1 MRLFFDIFA
10 IRTLHAS
17 DQLHKGWVRRLYFL
31 DKKNSIF
38 THQICHS
45 DVTLKDKIT
54 ADMSL
59 NTQILIA
66 AILGIAFGFLLSVF
80 PQSSFFTSSLYGL
93 GIISSIFI
101 GLLKMLL
108 IPLIFSS
115 IVVGV
120 SNLQA
125 GGQLGKVWKITV
137 ACCVT
142 TTILALILGIGCAHL
157 FDVGKGVDIALFQ
170 NDMNQYQTP
179 DTLTPTSFFT
189 NFIQNTLINPFKA
202 FAEGNVLAVVV
213 FALFIGVAL
222 VHGGERFKAVRQL
235 AAQFFEIMMLMI
247 RWVMKLAPL
256 GIFAL
261 LAKLIATE
269 DLSVLSRLAEFAVV
283 VTGTTIFHGAVVLP
297 LLLWIF
303 GKMDPVTFFKGT
315 RAALIT
321 AFATS
326 SSSATMP
333 LSMKCAQ
340 ENLKVSPATAGFVI
354 PLGTQLNM
362 DGTALYEAAAALFV
376 ANLIGLDL
384 SLGQQLIVC
393 LTAMIASLG
402 APGIPSAGMVTMI
415 MVLQSVGLPA
425 EAIAILLPI
434 DRLLDTVRTVVNV
447 QGDMMISVVV
457 DRHTRETVT
466 EPNS

>member
-1 MRLFFDIFA
+1 
-10 IRTLHAS
+10 
-17 DQLHKGWVRRLYFL
+17 
-31 DKKNSIF
+31 
-38 THQICHS
+38 
-45 DVTLKDKIT
+45 
-54 ADMSL
+54 MSL
-59 NTQILIA
+59 NTQILLA
-66 AILGIAFGFLLSVF
+66 AILGVAFGFILNLFPETQFLSA
-80 PQSSFFTSSLYGL
+80 SLYGL
-93 GIISSIFI
+93 GIASSIFI

-108 IPLIFSS
+108 VPLIFSS

-125 GGQLGKVWKITV
+125 GGQLSRTWKITL

-142 TTILALILGIGCAHL
+142 TTTLALILGLACAHL
-157 FDVGKGVDIALFQ
+157 FKVGQGVDIVMFQ
-170 NDMNQYQTP
+170 DAMNQHQTP
-179 DTLTPTSFFT
+179 DTLTPGSFFT

-202 FAEGNVLAVVV
+202 FSEGNVLAVVV
-213 FALFIGVAL
+213 FSLFLGVAL
-222 VHGGERFKAVRQL
+222 VKGGEKFRSVRKLSQ
-235 AAQFFEIMMLMI
+235 QFFDIMMMMI
-247 RWVMKLAPL
+247 GWVMKLAPI

-269 DLSVLSRLAEFAVV
+269 DISVLSRLAEFAAV
-283 VTGTTIFHGAVVLP
+283 VTGTTIFHGVVVLP

-303 GKMDPVTFFKGT
+303 GKMNPITFFKGT

-340 ENLKVSPATAGFVI
+340 ENLGVRPQTAGFVI

-362 DGTALYEAAAALFV
+362 DGTALYEAAAALFI
-376 ANLIGLDL
+376 ANLMGLDL
-384 SLGQQLIVC
+384 TLGQQLIVC
-393 LTAMIASLG
+393 ATAMIASLG

-457 DRHTRETVT
+457 DRHTRDLDM
-466 EPNS
+466 PIHSN

>member
-1 MRLFFDIFA
+1 
-10 IRTLHAS
+10 
-17 DQLHKGWVRRLYFL
+17 
-31 DKKNSIF
+31 
-38 THQICHS
+38 
-45 DVTLKDKIT
+45 
-54 ADMSL
+54 MSL

-66 AILGIAFGFLLSVF
+66 AILGIAFGFLLNQF
-80 PQSSFFTSSLYGL
+80 PNTQFFEASIYGL
-93 GIISSIFI
+93 GIASSIFI

-108 IPLIFSS
+108 VPLIFSS

-125 GGQLGKVWKITV
+125 GGQLSRTWKITL

-142 TTILALILGIGCAHL
+142 TTTLALILGISCAHL
-157 FDVGKGVDIALFQ
+157 FEVGKGVDIALFQ
-170 NDMNQYQTP
+170 DAMNQHQTP
-179 DTLTPTSFFT
+179 DTLTASSFFT

-213 FALFIGVAL
+213 FALLLGVAL
-222 VHGGERFKAVRQL
+222 VKGGERFQSICKL
-235 AAQFFEIMMLMI
+235 STQFFEVMMMMVG
-247 RWVMKLAPL
+247 WVMKLAPI

-261 LAKLIATE
+261 LAKLISTE
-269 DLSVLSRLAEFAVV
+269 DISILSRLAEFAAV
-283 VTGTTIFHGAVVLP
+283 VTGTTIFHGIIVLP

-303 GKMDPVTFFKGT
+303 GRMNPITFFRGA

-340 ENLKVSPATAGFVI
+340 ENLGVRPQTAGFVI

-362 DGTALYEAAAALFV
+362 DGTALYEAAAALFI
-376 ANLIGLDL
+376 ANLMGLDL
-384 SLGQQLIVC
+384 SLGQQVIVC

-457 DRHTRETVT
+457 DRYTKDMGS
-466 EPNS
+466 PS

>member
-1 MRLFFDIFA
+1 MLDSAQLAWHSAKQDDITIYA
-10 IRTLHAS
+10 P
-17 DQLHKGWVRRLYFL
+17 
-31 DKKNSIF
+31 
-38 THQICHS
+38 
-45 DVTLKDKIT
+45 
-54 ADMSL
+54 MSL
-59 NTQILIA
+59 NTQILVA
-66 AILGIAFGFLLSVF
+66 AILGVLFGFLLNLLPGSAF
-80 PQSSFFTSSLYGL
+80 YDGSLYGL
-93 GIISSIFI
+93 SIASSIFI

-125 GGQLGKVWKITV
+125 SGQLSRVWKITLL
-137 ACCVT
+137 CCVT
-142 TTILALILGIGCAHL
+142 TTTLALILGLACAHL
-157 FDVGKGVDIALFQ
+157 FEVGKGVDVRLFQ
-170 NDMNQYQTP
+170 DAMSQHQMP
-179 DTLTPTSFFT
+179 DTLTPSSFFT

-213 FALFIGVAL
+213 FALFVGVAL
-222 VHGGERFKAVRQL
+222 VKGGEQFRTVRRL
-235 AAQFFEIMMLMI
+235 SHQFFDIMMLMI
-247 RWVMKLAPL
+247 GWVMKLAPL

-269 DLSVLSRLAEFAVV
+269 DVTVLSRLAEFAVV
-283 VTGTTIFHGAVVLP
+283 VTGTTIFHGLVVLP
-297 LLLWIF
+297 LLLWLF
-303 GKMDPVTFFKGT
+303 GKMNPVTFFKGT

-340 ENLKVSPATAGFVI
+340 ENLKVRPQTAGFVI

-362 DGTALYEAAAALFV
+362 DGTALYEAAAALFI
-376 ANLIGLDL
+376 ANLMGLDL
-384 SLGQQLIVC
+384 TLGQQLVVC
-393 LTAMIASLG
+393 ATAMIASLG

-457 DRHTRETVT
+457 DRYTRDDEIATQ
-466 EPNS
+466 S

>member
-1 MRLFFDIFA
+1 
-10 IRTLHAS
+10 
-17 DQLHKGWVRRLYFL
+17 
-31 DKKNSIF
+31 
-38 THQICHS
+38 
-45 DVTLKDKIT
+45 
-54 ADMSL
+54 MSL
-59 NTQILIA
+59 NTQILLA
-66 AILGIAFGFLLSVF
+66 AILGAAFGFLLNQF
-80 PQSSFFTSSLYGL
+80 PQTQFFELSLYGL
-93 GIISSIFI
+93 GIAGSVFI

-125 GGQLGKVWKITV
+125 GGQLSRVWKITL

-142 TTILALILGIGCAHL
+142 TTTLALLLGLACAHI
-157 FDVGKGVDIALFQ
+157 FQVGKGVDIMMFQ
-170 NDMNQYQTP
+170 DAMNQHQTP
-179 DTLTPTSFFT
+179 DTLTPASFFS

-213 FALFIGVAL
+213 FALFIGAAL
-222 VHGGERFKAVRQL
+222 VKGGDKFRSVRKLSQ
-235 AAQFFEIMMLMI
+235 QFFDIMMLMI
-247 RWVMKLAPL
+247 GWVMKLAPL

-261 LAKLIATE
+261 LAKLISTE
-269 DLSVLSRLAEFAVV
+269 DISVLSRLAEFAAV

-297 LLLWIF
+297 LLLWVF
-303 GKMDPVTFFKGT
+303 GKMNPVAFFKGA

-326 SSSATMP
+326 SSSAAMP

-340 ENLKVSPATAGFVI
+340 ENLGVRPQTAGFVI

-362 DGTALYEAAAALFV
+362 DGTALYEAAAALFI
-376 ANLIGLDL
+376 ANLMGLDL
-384 SLGQQLIVC
+384 TLGQQLVVC
-393 LTAMIASLG
+393 ATAMIASLG

-457 DRHTRETVT
+457 DRHTRDADA
-466 EPNS
+466 PASSS

>member
-1 MRLFFDIFA
+1 
-10 IRTLHAS
+10 
-17 DQLHKGWVRRLYFL
+17 
-31 DKKNSIF
+31 
-38 THQICHS
+38 
-45 DVTLKDKIT
+45 
-54 ADMSL
+54 MSL

-66 AILGIAFGFLLSVF
+66 AILGIAFGFLLNQFPNTQFFEASV
-80 PQSSFFTSSLYGL
+80 YGL
-93 GIISSIFI
+93 GIASSIFI

-108 IPLIFSS
+108 VPLIFSS

-125 GGQLGKVWKITV
+125 GGQLSRTWKITL

-142 TTILALILGIGCAHL
+142 TTTLALILGISCAHL
-157 FDVGKGVDIALFQ
+157 FEVGKGVDIALFQ
-170 NDMNQYQTP
+170 DAMNQHQTP
-179 DTLTPTSFFT
+179 DTLTASSFFT

-202 FAEGNVLAVVV
+202 FADGNVLAVVV
-213 FALFIGVAL
+213 FALLLGVAL
-222 VHGGERFKAVRQL
+222 VKGGERFKSIRQL
-235 AAQFFEIMMLMI
+235 STQFFEVMMMMVG
-247 RWVMKLAPL
+247 WVMKLAPL

-261 LAKLIATE
+261 LAKLISTE
-269 DLSVLSRLAEFAVV
+269 DISILSRLAEFAAV

-303 GKMDPVTFFKGT
+303 GRMSPITFFKGT
-315 RAALIT
+315 RTALIT

-340 ENLKVSPATAGFVI
+340 ENLGVRPQTAGFVI

-362 DGTALYEAAAALFV
+362 DGTALYEAAAALFI
-376 ANLIGLDL
+376 ANLMGLDL
-384 SLGQQLIVC
+384 SLGQQVIVC

-457 DRHTRETVT
+457 DRYTKDIGS
-466 EPNS
+466 PS

>member
-1 MRLFFDIFA
+1 M
-10 IRTLHAS
+10 TM
-17 DQLHKGWVRRLYFL
+17 
-31 DKKNSIF
+31 N
-38 THQICHS
+38 
-45 DVTLKDKIT
+45 
-54 ADMSL
+54 L

-66 AILGIAFGFLLSVF
+66 AILGVAFGFLLNQF
-80 PQSSFFTSSLYGL
+80 PQTAFFDHSIYGL
-93 GIISSIFI
+93 SILSSIFI

-108 IPLIFSS
+108 VPLIFSS

-120 SNLQA
+120 SNLQS
-125 GGQLGKVWKITV
+125 GGQLSRTWKITLL
-137 ACCVT
+137 CCVT
-142 TTILALILGIGCAHL
+142 TTTLALMLGIGAAHL
-157 FDVGKGVDIALFQ
+157 FGVGQGVDIAMFQ
-170 NDMNQYQTP
+170 DAMNAHQTP
-179 DTLTPTSFFT
+179 DTLTPSAFFT

-202 FAEGNVLAVVV
+202 FSDGNVLAVVV
-213 FALFIGVAL
+213 FALMLGVAL
-222 VHGGERFKAVRQL
+222 VKGGERFNSIKKL
-235 AAQFFEIMMLMI
+235 STQFFEVMMMLVG
-247 RWVMKLAPL
+247 WVMKLAPI

-261 LAKLIATE
+261 LAKLVSTE
-269 DLSVLSRLAEFAVV
+269 DISILSRLAEFAAV

-303 GKMDPVTFFKGT
+303 GKMSPITFFKGT
-315 RAALIT
+315 RTALIT

-340 ENLKVSPATAGFVI
+340 ENLGVRPQVAGFVI

-362 DGTALYEAAAALFV
+362 DGTALYEAAAALFI
-376 ANLIGLDL
+376 ANLMGLDL
-384 SLGQQLIVC
+384 SIGQQLIVC

-457 DRHTRETVT
+457 DRHTRNVV
-466 EPNS
+466 NN

>member
-1 MRLFFDIFA
+1 
-10 IRTLHAS
+10 
-17 DQLHKGWVRRLYFL
+17 
-31 DKKNSIF
+31 
-38 THQICHS
+38 
-45 DVTLKDKIT
+45 
-54 ADMSL
+54 MSL
-59 NTQILIA
+59 NTQILVA
-66 AILGIAFGFLLSVF
+66 AVLGLVFGYLLNLF
-80 PQSSFFTSSLYGL
+80 PNSTFFDASLYGI
-93 GIISSIFI
+93 GIASSIFI

-125 GGQLGKVWKITV
+125 GGQFGRVWKITV
-137 ACCVT
+137 LCCIT
-142 TTILALILGIGCAHL
+142 TTTLALALGLACAHL
-157 FDVGKGVDIALFQ
+157 FDVGKGVDIVMFQ
-170 NDMNQYQTP
+170 DAMTQHQSP
-179 DTLTPTSFFT
+179 DTLTPSSFIT

-202 FAEGNVLAVVV
+202 FSEANVLAVVL
-213 FALFIGVAL
+213 FALLIGIAL
-222 VHGGERFKAVRQL
+222 VKGGERFKAVRSLSQ
-235 AAQFFEIMMLMI
+235 QFFDIMMMMI
-247 RWVMKLAPL
+247 GWVMKLAPL

-261 LAKLIATE
+261 LAKLVATE
-269 DLSVLSRLAEFAVV
+269 DISVLSRLAEFAAV
-283 VTGTTIFHGAVVLP
+283 VTGTTIFHGVVVLP

-303 GKMDPVTFFKGT
+303 GKMDPITFFKGT
-315 RAALIT
+315 RTALIT

-340 ENLKVSPATAGFVI
+340 ENLKVRPQIAGFVI

-362 DGTALYEAAAALFV
+362 DGTALYEAAAALFI
-376 ANLIGLDL
+376 ANLMGLDL

-393 LTAMIASLG
+393 ATAMIASLG

-457 DRHTRETVT
+457 DHHTKELEQKT
-466 EPNS
+466 

>member
-1 MRLFFDIFA
+1 
-10 IRTLHAS
+10 
-17 DQLHKGWVRRLYFL
+17 
-31 DKKNSIF
+31 
-38 THQICHS
+38 
-45 DVTLKDKIT
+45 
-54 ADMSL
+54 MSL

-66 AILGIAFGFLLSVF
+66 AVLGVAYGFLLNLFPDTQFFASSV
-80 PQSSFFTSSLYGL
+80 YGL
-93 GIISSIFI
+93 SLASSIFV
-101 GLLKMLL
+101 GLLKLLL

-120 SNLQA
+120 SNLQT
-125 GGQLGKVWKITV
+125 GGQLGRTWKITL

-142 TTILALILGIGCAHL
+142 TTTLALILGLACAHL
-157 FDVGKGVDIALFQ
+157 FGVGKGVDIALFQ
-170 NDMNQYQTP
+170 DAMQQHQTP
-179 DTLTPTSFFT
+179 DTLTASSFFT

-202 FAEGNVLAVVV
+202 FAEGNVLAVVL
-213 FALFIGVAL
+213 FALMIGVAL
-222 VHGGERFKAVRQL
+222 VKGGERFKTVKDLSQ
-235 AAQFFEIMMLMI
+235 QFFEIMLLMI
-247 RWVMKLAPL
+247 GWVMKIAPI

-269 DLSVLSRLAEFAVV
+269 DLSVLSRLAEFAAV
-283 VTGTTIFHGAVVLP
+283 VTGTTIFHGIVVLP

-303 GKMDPVTFFKGT
+303 GKMNPVTFFRGART
-315 RAALIT
+315 ALIT

-333 LSMKCAQ
+333 LSLKCAQ
-340 ENLKVSPATAGFVI
+340 ENLGVRPATAGFVI

-362 DGTALYEAAAALFV
+362 DGTALYEAAAALFI
-376 ANLIGLDL
+376 ANLMGLDL
-384 SLGQQLIVC
+384 TLGQQLIVC
-393 LTAMIASLG
+393 ATAMIASLG

-457 DRHTRETVT
+457 DRFTKEDEHDLER
-466 EPNS
+466 SS

>member
-1 MRLFFDIFA
+1 M
-10 IRTLHAS
+10 TM
-17 DQLHKGWVRRLYFL
+17 
-31 DKKNSIF
+31 N
-38 THQICHS
+38 
-45 DVTLKDKIT
+45 
-54 ADMSL
+54 L

-66 AILGIAFGFLLSVF
+66 AILGVAFGFLLNQF
-80 PQSSFFTSSLYGL
+80 PQTAFFDHSIYGL
-93 GIISSIFI
+93 SILSSIFI

-108 IPLIFSS
+108 VPLIFSS

-120 SNLQA
+120 SNLQS
-125 GGQLGKVWKITV
+125 GGQLSRTWKITLL
-137 ACCVT
+137 CCVT
-142 TTILALILGIGCAHL
+142 TTTLALILGIGAAHL
-157 FDVGKGVDIALFQ
+157 FGVGQGVDIAMFQ
-170 NDMNQYQTP
+170 DAMNEHQTP
-179 DTLTPTSFFT
+179 DTLTPSAFFT

-202 FAEGNVLAVVV
+202 FSDGNVLAVVV
-213 FALFIGVAL
+213 FALMLGVAL
-222 VHGGERFKAVRQL
+222 VKGGERFNSIKKL
-235 AAQFFEIMMLMI
+235 STQFFEVMMMLVG
-247 RWVMKLAPL
+247 WVMKLAPI

-261 LAKLIATE
+261 LAKLVSTE
-269 DLSVLSRLAEFAVV
+269 DISILSRLAEFAAV

-303 GKMDPVTFFKGT
+303 GKMNPITFFKGT
-315 RAALIT
+315 RTALIT

-333 LSMKCAQ
+333 LSMKAAQ
-340 ENLKVSPATAGFVI
+340 ENLGVRPQVAGFVI

-362 DGTALYEAAAALFV
+362 DGTALYEAAAALFI
-376 ANLIGLDL
+376 ANLMGLDL

-457 DRHTRETVT
+457 DRHTRNVV
-466 EPNS
+466 NN

>member
-1 MRLFFDIFA
+1 
-10 IRTLHAS
+10 
-17 DQLHKGWVRRLYFL
+17 
-31 DKKNSIF
+31 
-38 THQICHS
+38 
-45 DVTLKDKIT
+45 
-54 ADMSL
+54 MSL

-66 AILGIAFGFLLSVF
+66 AILGVLFGFLLTLF
-80 PQSSFFTSSLYGL
+80 PQSTFFDVGLYGIGIASSL
-93 GIISSIFI
+93 FI
-101 GLLKMLL
+101 GLLKMIL
-108 IPLIFSS
+108 IPLIFTS

-125 GGQLGKVWKITV
+125 GGQLSQTWKITLL
-137 ACCVT
+137 CCVT
-142 TTILALILGIGCAHL
+142 TTSLALILGLTCAHL
-157 FDVGKGVDIALFQ
+157 FNVGRGVDVVMFQ
-170 NDMNQYQTP
+170 DAMTQHQTP
-179 DTLTPTSFFT
+179 DTLTPSSFFT

-202 FAEGNVLAVVV
+202 FADGNVLAVVI

-222 VHGGERFKAVRQL
+222 VAGGDSFRTVRKL
-235 AAQFFEIMMLMI
+235 SHQFFDIMMLMI
-247 RWVMKLAPL
+247 GWIMKLAPI

-269 DLSVLSRLAEFAVV
+269 DISVLSRLAEFAAV
-283 VTGTTIFHGAVVLP
+283 VTGTTIFHGIVVLP
-297 LLLWIF
+297 LLLWTF
-303 GKMDPVTFFKGT
+303 GKMNPLTFFKGT
-315 RAALIT
+315 RSALIT

-333 LSMKCAQ
+333 ISLKCAQ
-340 ENLKVSPATAGFVI
+340 ENLGVRPQTAGFVI

-362 DGTALYEAAAALFV
+362 DGTALYEAAAALFI
-376 ANLIGLDL
+376 ANLMGLDL
-384 SLGQQLIVC
+384 TLGQQLVVC
-393 LTAMIASLG
+393 ATAMIASLG

-457 DRHTRETVT
+457 DRHTRELEV
-466 EPNS
+466 PV

>member
-1 MRLFFDIFA
+1 
-10 IRTLHAS
+10 
-17 DQLHKGWVRRLYFL
+17 
-31 DKKNSIF
+31 
-38 THQICHS
+38 
-45 DVTLKDKIT
+45 
-54 ADMSL
+54 MSL

-66 AILGIAFGFLLSVF
+66 AILGIAFGFLLNLF
-80 PQSSFFTSSLYGL
+80 PDTQFFDSSIYLL
-93 GIISSIFI
+93 GIASSIFI

-108 IPLIFSS
+108 VPLIFSS

-125 GGQLGKVWKITV
+125 GGQLSRTWKITL

-142 TTILALILGIGCAHL
+142 TTTLALILGLSCAHL

-170 NDMNQYQTP
+170 EAMNNHQTP
-179 DTLTPTSFFT
+179 DTLTPSSFFT

-213 FALFIGVAL
+213 FALFLGAAL
-222 VHGGERFKAVRQL
+222 VKGGEKFKTIRNLSV
-235 AAQFFEIMMLMI
+235 QFFEVMMLLVN
-247 RWVMKLAPL
+247 WVMKLAPI

-261 LAKLIATE
+261 LAKLISTE
-269 DLSVLSRLAEFAVV
+269 DISILSRLAEFAAV

-303 GKMDPVTFFKGT
+303 GKMNPITFFKGA

-340 ENLKVSPATAGFVI
+340 ENLGVRPQTAGFVI

-362 DGTALYEAAAALFV
+362 DGTALYEAAAALFI
-376 ANLIGLDL
+376 ANLMGLDL
-384 SLGQQLIVC
+384 SIGQQIIVC

-457 DRHTRETVT
+457 DHHTKALEYPVDQKAG
-466 EPNS
+466 

>member
-1 MRLFFDIFA
+1 M
-10 IRTLHAS
+10 HE
-17 DQLHKGWVRRLYFL
+17 K
-31 DKKNSIF
+31 
-38 THQICHS
+38 
-45 DVTLKDKIT
+45 
-54 ADMSL
+54 MSL

-66 AILGIAFGFLLSVF
+66 AVLGVLFGFLLTTF
-80 PQSSFFTSSLYGL
+80 PQSTFFDIGLYGVGIASSL
-93 GIISSIFI
+93 FI
-101 GLLKMLL
+101 GLLKMIL
-108 IPLIFSS
+108 IPLIFTS

-125 GGQLGKVWKITV
+125 GGQLSRTWKITLM
-137 ACCVT
+137 CCVT
-142 TTILALILGIGCAHL
+142 TTSLALILGLACAHL
-157 FDVGKGVDIALFQ
+157 FNVGKGVDVLMFQ
-170 NDMNQYQTP
+170 DAMAQHQTP
-179 DTLTPTSFFT
+179 DTLTPSSFFT

-202 FAEGNVLAVVV
+202 FADGNVLAVVI

-222 VHGGERFKAVRQL
+222 VAGGDSFRTVRKL
-235 AAQFFEIMMLMI
+235 SLQFFDIMMLMI
-247 RWVMKLAPL
+247 GWIMKLAPL

-269 DLSVLSRLAEFAVV
+269 DISVLSRLAEFAAV
-283 VTGTTIFHGAVVLP
+283 VTGTTVFHGLVVLP
-297 LLLWIF
+297 LLLWVF
-303 GKMDPVTFFKGT
+303 GKMDPITFFKGT

-340 ENLKVSPATAGFVI
+340 ENLGVRPQTAGFVI

-362 DGTALYEAAAALFV
+362 DGTALYEAAAALFI
-376 ANLIGLDL
+376 ANLMGLDL
-384 SLGQQLIVC
+384 SLGQQLVVC
-393 LTAMIASLG
+393 ATAMIASLG

-457 DRHTRETVT
+457 DRYTRE
-466 EPNS
+466 PDLQAADC

>member
-1 MRLFFDIFA
+1 M
-10 IRTLHAS
+10 
-17 DQLHKGWVRRLYFL
+17 
-31 DKKNSIF
+31 N
-38 THQICHS
+38 
-45 DVTLKDKIT
+45 
-54 ADMSL
+54 L

-66 AILGIAFGFLLSVF
+66 AIFGVLFGLLLTAQPDTVF
-80 PQSSFFTSSLYGL
+80 AANSLYGL
-93 GIISSIFI
+93 GILSGIFI

-125 GGQLGKVWKITV
+125 GGQFGRVWKVT
-137 ACCVT
+137 ALSCLT
-142 TTILALILGIGCAHL
+142 TTTLALILGISCAHI
-157 FDVGKGVDIALFQ
+157 FEVGKGIDITVFQ
-170 NDMNQYQTP
+170 AAMQSHETP
-179 DTLTPTSFFT
+179 ATLTPSSFLT

-202 FAEGNVLAVVV
+202 FSDGNVLAVVV
-213 FALFIGVAL
+213 FALFLGVAL
-222 VHGGERFKAVRQL
+222 VKGGERFNSVRQISQ
-235 AAQFFEIMMLMI
+235 QFFEIMMMLVG
-247 RWVMKLAPL
+247 WVMKLAPI

-269 DLSVLSRLAEFAVV
+269 DLSVLSRLFEFAVV
-283 VTGTTIFHGAVVLP
+283 VTGTTIFHGLVVLP

-303 GKMDPVTFFKGT
+303 GKMNPITFFRRA
-315 RAALIT
+315 RAALVT

-333 LSMKCAQ
+333 LSLKCAQ
-340 ENLKVSPATAGFVI
+340 ENLGVRPQTAGFVI

-362 DGTALYEAAAALFV
+362 DGTALYEAAAALFI
-376 ANLIGLDL
+376 ANLMGLDL
-384 SLGQQLIVC
+384 SLTQQIIVC
-393 LTAMIASLG
+393 LTAIIASLG

-457 DRHTRETVT
+457 DRYAKQIET
-466 EPNS
+466 EPS

>member
-1 MRLFFDIFA
+1 
-10 IRTLHAS
+10 
-17 DQLHKGWVRRLYFL
+17 
-31 DKKNSIF
+31 
-38 THQICHS
+38 
-45 DVTLKDKIT
+45 
-54 ADMSL
+54 MSL
-59 NTQILIA
+59 NTQILLA
-66 AILGIAFGFLLSVF
+66 AILGAAFGFLLNQF
-80 PQSSFFTSSLYGL
+80 PQTQFFELSLYGL
-93 GIISSIFI
+93 GIAGSVFI

-125 GGQLGKVWKITV
+125 GGQLSRVWKITL

-142 TTILALILGIGCAHL
+142 TTTLALILGLACAHI
-157 FDVGKGVDIALFQ
+157 FQVGKGVDIMLFQ
-170 NDMNQYQTP
+170 DAMNQHQTP
-179 DTLTPTSFFT
+179 DTLTPASFFT
-189 NFIQNTLINPFKA
+189 HFIQNTLINPFKA

-213 FALFIGVAL
+213 FALFIGAAL
-222 VHGGERFKAVRQL
+222 VKGGDKFRSVRKLSQ
-235 AAQFFEIMMLMI
+235 QFFDIMMLMI
-247 RWVMKLAPL
+247 GWVMKLAPL

-261 LAKLIATE
+261 LAKLISTE
-269 DLSVLSRLAEFAVV
+269 DISVLSRLAEFAAV

-303 GKMDPVTFFKGT
+303 GRMNPVSFFKGA

-326 SSSATMP
+326 SSSAAMP

-340 ENLKVSPATAGFVI
+340 ENLGVRPQTAGFVI

-362 DGTALYEAAAALFV
+362 DGTALYEAAAALFI
-376 ANLIGLDL
+376 ANLMGLDL
-384 SLGQQLIVC
+384 TLGQQLVVC
-393 LTAMIASLG
+393 ATAMIASLG

-457 DRHTRETVT
+457 DRHTRDADA
-466 EPNS
+466 PASAS

>member
-1 MRLFFDIFA
+1 M
-10 IRTLHAS
+10 
-17 DQLHKGWVRRLYFL
+17 
-31 DKKNSIF
+31 N
-38 THQICHS
+38 
-45 DVTLKDKIT
+45 
-54 ADMSL
+54 L

-66 AILGIAFGFLLSVF
+66 AILGVAFGFLLNQF
-80 PQSSFFTSSLYGL
+80 PQTAFFDHSIYGL
-93 GIISSIFI
+93 SILSSIFI

-108 IPLIFSS
+108 VPLIFSS

-120 SNLQA
+120 SNLQS
-125 GGQLGKVWKITV
+125 GGQLSRTWKITLL
-137 ACCVT
+137 CCVT
-142 TTILALILGIGCAHL
+142 TTTLALILGIGAAHL
-157 FDVGKGVDIALFQ
+157 FGVGQGVDIAMFQ
-170 NDMNQYQTP
+170 DAMNEHQTP
-179 DTLTPTSFFT
+179 DTLTPSAFFT

-202 FAEGNVLAVVV
+202 FSDGNVLAVVV
-213 FALFIGVAL
+213 FALMLGVAL
-222 VHGGERFKAVRQL
+222 VKGGERFNSIKKL
-235 AAQFFEIMMLMI
+235 STQFFEVMMMLVG
-247 RWVMKLAPL
+247 WVMKLAPI

-261 LAKLIATE
+261 LAKLVSTE
-269 DLSVLSRLAEFAVV
+269 DISILSRLAEFAAV

-303 GKMDPVTFFKGT
+303 GKMSPITFFKGT
-315 RAALIT
+315 RTALIT

-340 ENLKVSPATAGFVI
+340 ENLGVRPQVAGFVI
-354 PLGTQLNM
+354 PLSTQLNM
-362 DGTALYEAAAALFV
+362 DGTALYEAAAALFI
-376 ANLIGLDL
+376 ANLMGLDL
-384 SLGQQLIVC
+384 SIGQQLIVC

-457 DRHTRETVT
+457 DRHTRNVV
-466 EPNS
+466 NN

>member
-1 MRLFFDIFA
+1 M
-10 IRTLHAS
+10 HE
-17 DQLHKGWVRRLYFL
+17 K
-31 DKKNSIF
+31 
-38 THQICHS
+38 
-45 DVTLKDKIT
+45 
-54 ADMSL
+54 MSL

-66 AILGIAFGFLLSVF
+66 AILGVLFGFLLTTF
-80 PQSSFFTSSLYGL
+80 PQSTFFDIGLYGVGIASSL
-93 GIISSIFI
+93 FI
-101 GLLKMLL
+101 GLLKMIL
-108 IPLIFSS
+108 IPLIFTS

-125 GGQLGKVWKITV
+125 GGQLSRTWKITLM
-137 ACCVT
+137 CCVT
-142 TTILALILGIGCAHL
+142 TTSLALILGLTCAHL
-157 FDVGKGVDIALFQ
+157 FNVGKGVDVLMFQ
-170 NDMNQYQTP
+170 DAMAQHQTP
-179 DTLTPTSFFT
+179 DTLTPSSFFT

-202 FAEGNVLAVVV
+202 FADGNVLAVVI

-222 VHGGERFKAVRQL
+222 VAGGDSFRTVRKL
-235 AAQFFEIMMLMI
+235 SLQFFDIMMLMI
-247 RWVMKLAPL
+247 GWIMKLAPL

-269 DLSVLSRLAEFAVV
+269 DISVLSRLAEFAAV
-283 VTGTTIFHGAVVLP
+283 VTGTTVFHGLVVLP
-297 LLLWIF
+297 LLLWVF
-303 GKMDPVTFFKGT
+303 GKMDPITFFKGT

-340 ENLKVSPATAGFVI
+340 ENLGVRPQTAGFVI

-362 DGTALYEAAAALFV
+362 DGTALYEAAAALFI
-376 ANLIGLDL
+376 ANLMGLDL
-384 SLGQQLIVC
+384 SLGQQLVVC
-393 LTAMIASLG
+393 ATAMIASLG

-457 DRHTRETVT
+457 DRYTRE
-466 EPNS
+466 PDLQAADR

>member
-1 MRLFFDIFA
+1 
-10 IRTLHAS
+10 
-17 DQLHKGWVRRLYFL
+17 
-31 DKKNSIF
+31 
-38 THQICHS
+38 
-45 DVTLKDKIT
+45 
-54 ADMSL
+54 MSL

-66 AILGIAFGFLLSVF
+66 AILGIGFGFLLNQF
-80 PQSSFFTSSLYGL
+80 PDTQFFEASIYGL
-93 GIISSIFI
+93 GIASSIFI

-108 IPLIFSS
+108 VPLIFSS

-125 GGQLGKVWKITV
+125 GGQLSRTWKITL

-142 TTILALILGIGCAHL
+142 TTTLALILGISCAHL
-157 FDVGKGVDIALFQ
+157 FEVGKGVDIALFQ
-170 NDMNQYQTP
+170 DAMNQHQSP
-179 DTLTPTSFFT
+179 DTLTASSFFT

-213 FALFIGVAL
+213 FALLLGVAL
-222 VHGGERFKAVRQL
+222 VKGGERFRSIRKL
-235 AAQFFEIMMLMI
+235 STQFFEVMMMMVG
-247 RWVMKLAPL
+247 WVMKLAPI

-261 LAKLIATE
+261 LAKLISTE
-269 DLSVLSRLAEFAVV
+269 DISILSRLAEFAAV

-303 GKMDPVTFFKGT
+303 GRMSPITFFRGT

-340 ENLKVSPATAGFVI
+340 ENLGVRPQTAGFVI

-362 DGTALYEAAAALFV
+362 DGTALYEAAAALFI
-376 ANLIGLDL
+376 ANLMGLDL
-384 SLGQQLIVC
+384 SLGQQVIVC

-457 DRHTRETVT
+457 DRYTKDMGS
-466 EPNS
+466 PS

>member
-1 MRLFFDIFA
+1 
-10 IRTLHAS
+10 
-17 DQLHKGWVRRLYFL
+17 
-31 DKKNSIF
+31 
-38 THQICHS
+38 
-45 DVTLKDKIT
+45 
-54 ADMSL
+54 MSL
-59 NTQILIA
+59 NTQILLA
-66 AILGIAFGFLLSVF
+66 AILGAAFGFLLNQF
-80 PQSSFFTSSLYGL
+80 PQTQFFEFSLYGL
-93 GIISSIFI
+93 GIAGSVFI

-125 GGQLGKVWKITV
+125 GGQLSRVWKITL

-142 TTILALILGIGCAHL
+142 TTTLALILGLACAHI
-157 FDVGKGVDIALFQ
+157 FQVGKGVDIMMFQ
-170 NDMNQYQTP
+170 DAMNQHQTP
-179 DTLTPTSFFT
+179 DTLTPASFFS

-213 FALFIGVAL
+213 FALFIGAAL
-222 VHGGERFKAVRQL
+222 VKGGDKFRSVRKLSQ
-235 AAQFFEIMMLMI
+235 QFFDIMMLMI
-247 RWVMKLAPL
+247 GWVMKLAPL

-261 LAKLIATE
+261 LAKLISTE
-269 DLSVLSRLAEFAVV
+269 DISVLSRLAEFAAV

-303 GKMDPVTFFKGT
+303 GKMNPVAFFKGA

-326 SSSATMP
+326 SSSAAMP

-340 ENLKVSPATAGFVI
+340 ENLGVRPQTAGFVI

-362 DGTALYEAAAALFV
+362 DGTALYEAAAALFI
-376 ANLIGLDL
+376 ANLMGLDL
-384 SLGQQLIVC
+384 TLGQQLVVC
-393 LTAMIASLG
+393 ATAMIASLG

-457 DRHTRETVT
+457 DRHTRDADAPV
-466 EPNS
+466 SSS

>member
-1 MRLFFDIFA
+1 M
-10 IRTLHAS
+10 
-17 DQLHKGWVRRLYFL
+17 
-31 DKKNSIF
+31 N
-38 THQICHS
+38 
-45 DVTLKDKIT
+45 
-54 ADMSL
+54 L

-66 AILGIAFGFLLSVF
+66 AILGVAFGFLLNQF
-80 PQSSFFTSSLYGL
+80 PQTAFFDHSIYGL
-93 GIISSIFI
+93 SILSSIFI

-108 IPLIFSS
+108 VPLIFSS

-120 SNLQA
+120 SNLQS
-125 GGQLGKVWKITV
+125 GGQLSRTWKITLL
-137 ACCVT
+137 CCVT
-142 TTILALILGIGCAHL
+142 TTTLALMLGIGAAHL
-157 FDVGKGVDIALFQ
+157 FGVGQGVDIAMFQ
-170 NDMNQYQTP
+170 DAMNEHQTP
-179 DTLTPTSFFT
+179 DTLTPSAFFT

-202 FAEGNVLAVVV
+202 FSDGNVLAVVV
-213 FALFIGVAL
+213 FALMLGVAL
-222 VHGGERFKAVRQL
+222 VKGGERFNSIKKL
-235 AAQFFEIMMLMI
+235 STQFFEVMMMLVG
-247 RWVMKLAPL
+247 WVMKLAPI

-261 LAKLIATE
+261 LAKLVSTE
-269 DLSVLSRLAEFAVV
+269 DISILSRLAEFAAV

-303 GKMDPVTFFKGT
+303 GKMSPITFFKGT
-315 RAALIT
+315 RTALIT

-340 ENLKVSPATAGFVI
+340 ENLGVRPQVAGFVI

-362 DGTALYEAAAALFV
+362 DGTALYEAAAALFI
-376 ANLIGLDL
+376 ANLMGLDL
-384 SLGQQLIVC
+384 SIGQQLIVC

-457 DRHTRETVT
+457 DRHTRNVV
-466 EPNS
+466 NN

>member
-1 MRLFFDIFA
+1 
-10 IRTLHAS
+10 
-17 DQLHKGWVRRLYFL
+17 
-31 DKKNSIF
+31 
-38 THQICHS
+38 
-45 DVTLKDKIT
+45 
-54 ADMSL
+54 MSL

-66 AILGIAFGFLLSVF
+66 AVLGVLFGFLLTTF
-80 PQSSFFTSSLYGL
+80 PQSTFFDIGLYGVGIASSL
-93 GIISSIFI
+93 FI
-101 GLLKMLL
+101 GLLKMIL
-108 IPLIFSS
+108 IPLIFTS

-125 GGQLGKVWKITV
+125 GGQLSRTWKITLM
-137 ACCVT
+137 CCVT
-142 TTILALILGIGCAHL
+142 TTSLALILGLTCAHL
-157 FDVGKGVDIALFQ
+157 FNVGKGVDVLMFQ
-170 NDMNQYQTP
+170 DAMAQHQTP
-179 DTLTPTSFFT
+179 DTLTPSSFFT

-202 FAEGNVLAVVV
+202 FADGNVLAVVI

-222 VHGGERFKAVRQL
+222 VAGGDSFRTVRKL
-235 AAQFFEIMMLMI
+235 SLQFFDIMMLMI
-247 RWVMKLAPL
+247 GWIMKLAPL

-269 DLSVLSRLAEFAVV
+269 DISVLSRLAEFAAV
-283 VTGTTIFHGAVVLP
+283 VTGTTVFHGLVVLP
-297 LLLWIF
+297 LLLWVF
-303 GKMDPVTFFKGT
+303 GKMDPITFFKGT

-340 ENLKVSPATAGFVI
+340 ENLGVRPQTAGFVI

-362 DGTALYEAAAALFV
+362 DGTALYEAAAALFI
-376 ANLIGLDL
+376 ANLMGLDL
-384 SLGQQLIVC
+384 SLGQQLVVC
-393 LTAMIASLG
+393 ATAMIASLG

-457 DRHTRETVT
+457 DRYTRE
-466 EPNS
+466 PDLQAADR

>member
-1 MRLFFDIFA
+1 MP
-10 IRTLHAS
+10 TE
-17 DQLHKGWVRRLYFL
+17 
-31 DKKNSIF
+31 KNN
-38 THQICHS
+38 
-45 DVTLKDKIT
+45 
-54 ADMSL
+54 ADMNL

-66 AILGIAFGFLLSVF
+66 AILGLAFGFLLTMYPDTAFVKH
-80 PQSSFFTSSLYGL
+80 SLYGL
-93 GIISSIFI
+93 GILSSVFI

-108 IPLIFSS
+108 VPLIFSS

-125 GGQLGKVWKITV
+125 GGQLGPVWKITFL
-137 ACCVT
+137 CCLT
-142 TTILALILGIGCAHL
+142 TTTLALILGISCAHL
-157 FDVGKGVDIALFQ
+157 FEVGRGIDISIFQ
-170 NDMNQYQTP
+170 TSMQNYQAP
-179 DTLTPTSFFT
+179 DSLNPASFFT

-202 FAEGNVLAVVV
+202 FSDGNVLAVVV
-213 FALFIGVAL
+213 FALFVGVAL
-222 VHGGERFKAVRQL
+222 VQGGERFKSIRLLSQ
-235 AAQFFEIMMLMI
+235 QFFEMMMLLVG
-247 RWVMKLAPL
+247 WVMKLAPL

-261 LAKLIATE
+261 LAKLMATE
-269 DLSVLSRLAEFAVV
+269 DISVLSRLAEFAVV

-303 GKMDPVTFFKGT
+303 GRMSPWTFLKGT
-315 RAALIT
+315 RTALIT

-340 ENLKVSPATAGFVI
+340 ENLGVRPQTAGFVI

-376 ANLIGLDL
+376 ANLVGLDL
-384 SLGQQLIVC
+384 NLTQQIIVC

-457 DRHTRETVT
+457 DRYTKDKDISV
-466 EPNS
+466 

>member
-1 MRLFFDIFA
+1 ML
-10 IRTLHAS
+10 TE
-17 DQLHKGWVRRLYFL
+17 
-31 DKKNSIF
+31 KNN
-38 THQICHS
+38 
-45 DVTLKDKIT
+45 
-54 ADMSL
+54 ADMNL

-66 AILGIAFGFLLSVF
+66 AILGLAFGFLLTMYPDTAFVKH
-80 PQSSFFTSSLYGL
+80 SLYGL
-93 GIISSIFI
+93 GILSSVFI

-108 IPLIFSS
+108 VPLIFSS

-125 GGQLGKVWKITV
+125 GGQLGPVWKITFL
-137 ACCVT
+137 CCLT
-142 TTILALILGIGCAHL
+142 TTTLALILGISCAHL
-157 FDVGKGVDIALFQ
+157 FEVGRGIDISIFQ
-170 NDMNQYQTP
+170 TSMQNYQAP
-179 DTLTPTSFFT
+179 DSLNPASFFT

-202 FAEGNVLAVVV
+202 FSDGNVLAVVV
-213 FALFIGVAL
+213 FALFVGVAL
-222 VHGGERFKAVRQL
+222 VQGGERFKSIRLLSQ
-235 AAQFFEIMMLMI
+235 QFFEMMMLLVG
-247 RWVMKLAPL
+247 WVMKLAPL

-261 LAKLIATE
+261 LAKLMATE
-269 DLSVLSRLAEFAVV
+269 DISVLSRLAEFAVV

-303 GKMDPVTFFKGT
+303 GRMSPWTFLKGT
-315 RAALIT
+315 RTALIT

-340 ENLKVSPATAGFVI
+340 ENLGVRPQTAGFVI

-376 ANLIGLDL
+376 ANLVGLDL
-384 SLGQQLIVC
+384 NLTQQIIVC

-457 DRHTRETVT
+457 DRYTKDKDISV
-466 EPNS
+466 

>member
-1 MRLFFDIFA
+1 MQTTSNQKSMR
-10 IRTLHAS
+10 
-17 DQLHKGWVRRLYFL
+17 
-31 DKKNSIF
+31 
-38 THQICHS
+38 
-45 DVTLKDKIT
+45 
-54 ADMSL
+54 MSL

-66 AILGIAFGFLLSVF
+66 AILGVGFGFFLNEVPAGAF
-80 PQSSFFTSSLYGL
+80 VAGSLYGL
-93 GIISSIFI
+93 NIASSIFI

-108 IPLIFSS
+108 VPLIFSS

-120 SNLQA
+120 SNLQS
-125 GGQLGKVWKITV
+125 GGQLGRVWKITLLCF
-137 ACCVT
+137 AT
-142 TTILALILGIGCAHL
+142 TTTLALLLGLGAAHL
-157 FDVGKGVDIALFQ
+157 FEVGKGVDIALFQ
-170 NDMNQYQTP
+170 DAMQSQKTP
-179 DTLTPTSFFT
+179 DTLTPSSFFT

-202 FAEGNVLAVVV
+202 FADGNILAVVV
-213 FALFIGVAL
+213 FALLIGVGL
-222 VHGGERFKAVRQL
+222 VQGGPRFSSILKLSQ
-235 AAQFFEIMMLMI
+235 QFFDMMMLMI
-247 RWVMKLAPL
+247 SWVMKLAPL

-269 DLSVLSRLAEFAVV
+269 DISILSRLLEFSLV
-283 VTGTTIFHGAVVLP
+283 VTGTTIFHGLVVLP

-303 GKMDPVTFFKGT
+303 GRMSPWRFFKGA

-333 LSMKCAQ
+333 LSMQCAQ
-340 ENLKVSPATAGFVI
+340 QNLGVRAETAGFVI
-354 PLGTQLNM
+354 PLGSQLNM
-362 DGTALYEAAAALFV
+362 DGTALYEAAAALFI
-376 ANLIGLDL
+376 ANLMGLEL
-384 SLGQQLIVC
+384 SLAQQLIVC

-447 QGDMMISVVV
+447 QGDIMISVVV
-457 DRHTRETVT
+457 DHHIKDDALD
-466 EPNS
+466 SIKS

>member
-1 MRLFFDIFA
+1 MLFQRGVFIKNYS
-10 IRTLHAS
+10 IL
-17 DQLHKGWVRRLYFL
+17 QFL
-31 DKKNSIF
+31 RGIVPLKINIKNAR
-38 THQICHS
+38 
-45 DVTLKDKIT
+45 K
-54 ADMSL
+54 MSL

-66 AILGIAFGFLLSVF
+66 AVLGVGFGFLLTLF
-80 PQSSFFTSSLYGL
+80 PEIPFFNISLYA
-93 GIISSIFI
+93 ISIASSIFI
-101 GLLKMLL
+101 GLLKMIL
-108 IPLIFSS
+108 IPLIFTS
-115 IVVGV
+115 IVVGG

-125 GGQLGKVWKITV
+125 GGQLSRTWKITLM
-137 ACCVT
+137 CCVT
-142 TTILALILGIGCAHL
+142 TTTLALILGLTCAHL
-157 FDVGKGVDIALFQ
+157 FEVGKGVDVVMFQ
-170 NDMNQYQTP
+170 DAMAQHKTP
-179 DTLTPTSFFT
+179 DTLTPSSFFT

-202 FAEGNVLAVVV
+202 FADGNVLAVVV

-222 VHGGERFKAVRQL
+222 VAGGDRFRTVRKL
-235 AAQFFEIMMLMI
+235 SHQFFDIMMLMI
-247 RWVMKLAPL
+247 GWVMKLAPI

-269 DLSVLSRLAEFAVV
+269 DISVLSRLAEFAAV
-283 VTGTTIFHGAVVLP
+283 VTGTTIFHGVVVLP
-297 LLLWIF
+297 LLLWFF
-303 GKMDPVTFFKGT
+303 GKMDPLTFFKGT
-315 RAALIT
+315 RSALIT

-333 LSMKCAQ
+333 LSLKCAQ
-340 ENLKVSPATAGFVI
+340 ENLGVRPQTAGFVI

-362 DGTALYEAAAALFV
+362 DGTALYEAAAALFI
-376 ANLIGLDL
+376 ANLMGLDL

-393 LTAMIASLG
+393 ATAMIASLG

-457 DRHTRETVT
+457 DRYTREPQQT
-466 EPNS
+466 

>member
-1 MRLFFDIFA
+1 MLDSAQLAWHSAKQDDITIYA
-10 IRTLHAS
+10 P
-17 DQLHKGWVRRLYFL
+17 
-31 DKKNSIF
+31 
-38 THQICHS
+38 
-45 DVTLKDKIT
+45 
-54 ADMSL
+54 MSL
-59 NTQILIA
+59 NTQILVA
-66 AILGIAFGFLLSVF
+66 AILGVLFGFLLNLLPGSTF
-80 PQSSFFTSSLYGL
+80 YDGSLYGL
-93 GIISSIFI
+93 SIASSIFI

-125 GGQLGKVWKITV
+125 SGQLSRVWKITLL
-137 ACCVT
+137 CCVT
-142 TTILALILGIGCAHL
+142 TTTLALILGLACAHL
-157 FDVGKGVDIALFQ
+157 FEVGKGVDVRLFQ
-170 NDMNQYQTP
+170 DAMSQHQTP
-179 DTLTPTSFFT
+179 DTLTPSSFFT

-213 FALFIGVAL
+213 FALFVGVAL
-222 VHGGERFKAVRQL
+222 VKGGEQFRTVRRL
-235 AAQFFEIMMLMI
+235 SHQFFDIMMLMI
-247 RWVMKLAPL
+247 GWVMKLAPL

-269 DLSVLSRLAEFAVV
+269 DVTVLSRLAEFAVV
-283 VTGTTIFHGAVVLP
+283 VTGTTIFHGLVVLP
-297 LLLWIF
+297 LLLWLF
-303 GKMDPVTFFKGT
+303 GKMNPVTFFKET

-340 ENLKVSPATAGFVI
+340 ENLKVRPQTAGFVI

-362 DGTALYEAAAALFV
+362 DGTALYEAAAALFI
-376 ANLIGLDL
+376 ANLMGLDL
-384 SLGQQLIVC
+384 TLGQQLVVC
-393 LTAMIASLG
+393 ATAMIASLG

-457 DRHTRETVT
+457 DRYTRDDEIATQ
-466 EPNS
+466 S

>member
-1 MRLFFDIFA
+1 M
-10 IRTLHAS
+10 
-17 DQLHKGWVRRLYFL
+17 
-31 DKKNSIF
+31 N
-38 THQICHS
+38 
-45 DVTLKDKIT
+45 
-54 ADMSL
+54 L
-59 NTQILIA
+59 NTQILFA
-66 AILGIAFGFLLSVF
+66 AILGVVFGFLLNAF
-80 PQSSFFTSSLYGL
+80 PETAFVEHSLYGL
-93 GIISSIFI
+93 GILSSIFI

-125 GGQLGKVWKITV
+125 GGQFGRVWKITV
-137 ACCVT
+137 LCCLT
-142 TTILALILGIGCAHL
+142 TTTLALILGLACAHL
-157 FDVGKGVDIALFQ
+157 FEVGKGVDIAMFQ
-170 NDMNQYQTP
+170 TQMQNHQTP
-179 DTLTPTSFFT
+179 DTLTPASFLT

-202 FAEGNVLAVVV
+202 FSDGNVLAVVI
-213 FALFIGVAL
+213 FALLVGAAL
-222 VHGGERFKAVRQL
+222 VKGGDKFAQVRSISQ
-235 AAQFFEIMMLMI
+235 QFFEIMMLLVG
-247 RWVMKLAPL
+247 WVMKLAPL

-261 LAKLIATE
+261 LAKLLATE
-269 DLSVLSRLAEFAVV
+269 DISVLSRLAEFALV
-283 VTGTTIFHGAVVLP
+283 VTGTTIFHGLVVLP
-297 LLLWIF
+297 TLLWIF
-303 GKMDPVTFFKGT
+303 GRMDPITFFKGT

-340 ENLKVSPATAGFVI
+340 ENLGVRPQIVGFVVPI
-354 PLGTQLNM
+354 GTQLNM
-362 DGTALYEAAAALFV
+362 DGTALYEAAAALFI
-376 ANLIGLDL
+376 ANLMGLDL
-384 SLGQQLIVC
+384 SITQQIIVC
-393 LTAMIASLG
+393 LVAMIASLG

-457 DRHTRETVT
+457 DRHASESTTDQG
-466 EPNS
+466 